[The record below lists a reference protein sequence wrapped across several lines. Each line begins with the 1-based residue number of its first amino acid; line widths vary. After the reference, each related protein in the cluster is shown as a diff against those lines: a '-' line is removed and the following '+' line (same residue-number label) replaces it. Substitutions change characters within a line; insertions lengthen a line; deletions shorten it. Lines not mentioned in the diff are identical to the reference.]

1 MASKLVVNKGM
12 QVCQWIPRPQYIS
25 FAPSNNASMLFHAY
39 FKIWNLKS
47 TFKLV
52 LACLINNIP
61 FQKIG
66 SKSLHTHILCLL
78 FQDFNPMPSSLSPMP
93 LISYRAYTFKFKVIV
108 RFLLSKSTSVVSISL
123 H

>member
-12 QVCQWIPRPQYIS
+12 QVCQWIPPQYIS

-52 LACLINNIP
+52 LACLNNIP

-66 SKSLHTHILCLL
+66 SKSLHTTLHSKSLHTHILCLL
-78 FQDFNPMPSSLSPMP
+78 FQDFNPMPSSLSPMHR
-93 LISYRAYTFKFKVIV
+93 LNYSG
-108 RFLLSKSTSVVSISL
+108 
-123 H
+123 